1 MSKTKRGM
9 RVAVA
14 LVAFSVSFV
23 GCGGAGAPQHGL
35 PADLPVAETIN
46 GQAVPQLLVDLIA
59 RERGLDPAV
68 PEQRE
73 KAIQEMRQYIVLDQ
87 VARKENYAADSAFAA
102 EVELNRLQGVANA
115 SIAKFRS
122 EARID
127 DAALK
132 AEYDRQL
139 ERAGTSEYDFSQLL
153 FDDENDAL
161 KAAGE
166 AVDAPFG
173 KVMDAW
179 RGKAKQGNSFSRVR
193 LGQLPE
199 PLARALAELK
209 PGESSKLPIKTEFGW
224 FVVHVAAVNPVTPP
238 PFEQVKESI
247 RASVLGRF
255 ADQRLEKLLAEA
267 RIEMKTPGA
276 APAPEAKKPP
286 QG

>member
-1 MSKTKRGM
+1 MSKTRRGM
-9 RVAVA
+9 RAAAAAVA
-14 LVAFSVSFV
+14 MSAFFA
-23 GCGGAGAPQHGL
+23 GCGGTGSQAGL
-35 PADLPVAETIN
+35 PSDLPVAETIN
-46 GQAVPQLLVDLIA
+46 GQAVPQVLVDLIA
-59 RERGLDPAV
+59 RERGLDLGV

-115 SIAKFRS
+115 SIAKFRG

-132 AEYDRQL
+132 AEYDRQI

-153 FDDENDAL
+153 FDNENDAL

-166 AVDAPFG
+166 AVDAPFD
-173 KVMDAW
+173 KVMEAW
-179 RGKAKQGNSFSRVR
+179 RDKARQGNSFSSVR
-193 LGQLPE
+193 PGQLPE
-199 PLARALAELK
+199 PLARALADLK

-224 FVVHVAAVNPVTPP
+224 FVVHVAAVRPVTPP
-238 PFEQVKESI
+238 PFEQVKDSI
-247 RASVLGRF
+247 RSSVLGQF